1 MSGLLTGRSTA
12 PSLPGGLSLAAVTRR
27 LVRMPAWLCLLVGL
41 GIARHL
47 LIDIRVRA
55 QVLLVWAL
63 VVVLLDLKLR
73 VIGRLLRTYML
84 GKTIRSLVVSWN
96 QLLMGMTLTH
106 RGVGVAR
113 GVGRPN
119 GCWGR
124 LPLRLSQIR
133 LYLCLCVGESSEG
146 MVKLN
151 NVALQVLG
159 FVDDRHVLEIGK
171 KPMSFTVSLIKILI
185 LHSEVL

>member
-1 MSGLLTGRSTA
+1 MSSGLLTGRCTAA
-12 PSLPGGLSLAAVTRR
+12 PSLPGALSLTVTRR
-27 LVRMPAWLCLLVGL
+27 LVGMPARLRLLVGL
-41 GIARHL
+41 GIARDL
-47 LIDIRVRA
+47 LIDIWVRA
-55 QVLLVWAL
+55 NVLLFWAL
-63 VVVLLDLKLR
+63 IVV
-73 VIGRLLRTYML
+73 ML
-84 GKTIRSLVVSWN
+84 GKTFRRLVVSWH

-106 RGVGVAR
+106 RGVRVAR

-124 LPLRLSQIR
+124 LTLRLSQIR
-133 LYLCLCVGESSEG
+133 LYLGLCVGESSEG